1 MGNLMEL
8 GIWDECGH
16 QHENFMKVRRVL
28 PCLAVVL
35 LDSGAHALVGL
46 DGGDELQ
53 EVSHVFAS
61 APKLEP
67 YVDECVDEVDEAEES
82 DEQFARWEAWFEV
95 AAAQME
101 ELSNSFNLTESF
113 YILSDALEVGLT
125 MDEQFNF
132 WFYNRIAAAV
142 ELMEGDPV
150 RGQYEYPTT
159 QEQLASAAI
168 LEEVS
173 GMQGISGIQ
182 SIPEYLE
189 TCDNMFVE
197 PEVKETS

>member
-8 GIWDECGH
+8 GIWDESGYRY
-16 QHENFMKVRRVL
+16 ENYMKIRRVL

-53 EVSHVFAS
+53 EISHVFAS

-67 YVDECVDEVDEAEES
+67 FVEEVDET
-82 DEQFARWEAWFEV
+82 DEQMDQWEAWFDV
-95 AAAQME
+95 SDGQME
-101 ELSNSFNLTESF
+101 ALSNSFNLTESF
-113 YILSDALEVGLT
+113 HILSDALEVGFT
-125 MDEQFNF
+125 MDEQFIF

-150 RGQYEYPTT
+150 RGRYEYPTT
-159 QEQLASAAI
+159 QEQLDAGVT
-168 LEEVS
+168 LEELS
-173 GMQGISGIQ
+173 GMHGVSGIQ